1 MPLTTHMNLTKLP
14 TGPVDW
20 VAAQN
25 ANMAILEQGRTVSL
39 VADVTLTKGEAFY
52 IKSDGEAA
60 LATPD
65 TEIHGI
71 WQSASTAA
79 SSTGFGQTAGIISDG
94 AWTWTPGD
102 LIYVTTGGALT
113 ATVTASHVGF
123 ALTATIIY
131 IQPESRGALIKYRTV
146 TGITAYATGG
156 QTNAVQLTASV
167 NVVTTCATAQDSV
180 KLPLAAEG
188 LEVKVINVGAAS
200 CDVFP
205 STGDFINALAVNL
218 AEALAADTGVTY
230 QAIDGATWITV

>member
-25 ANMAILEQGRTVSL
+25 ANMAILEQGRTVKL
-39 VADVTLTKGEAFY
+39 VADVTLAKGEAFY

-71 WQSASTAA
+71 WQSTSTP
-79 SSTGFGQTAGIISDG
+79 SGNTGFGQTAGIITSG
-94 AWTWTPGD
+94 SWTPGA

-113 ATVTASHVGF
+113 ATVTSRLVGF
-123 ALTATIIY
+123 ALSATVIY

-146 TGITAYATGG
+146 TGITAFATGG
-156 QTNAVQLTASV
+156 QGSATQLTASV
-167 NVVTTCATAQDSV
+167 NVVTVCATAQDSV
-180 KLPLAAEG
+180 KLPAAAEG
-188 LEVKVINVGAAS
+188 LEVKVINVGNTS

-205 STGDFINALAVNL
+205 SSGDALNALAVNL

-230 QAIDGATWITV
+230 QAIDATTWITV